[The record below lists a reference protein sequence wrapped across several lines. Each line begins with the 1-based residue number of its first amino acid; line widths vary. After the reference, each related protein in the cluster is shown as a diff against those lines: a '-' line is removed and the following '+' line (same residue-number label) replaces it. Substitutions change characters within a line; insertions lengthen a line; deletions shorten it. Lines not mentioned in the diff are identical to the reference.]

1 MSASI
6 SPAGADALLEPRRQC
21 VQALVFEQRLDE
33 QLARLLEL
41 EDARKQ
47 QLLFLAEVPDGLV
60 GEEAQERGCDRR

>member
-1 MSASI
+1 M
-6 SPAGADALLEPRRQC
+6 
-21 VQALVFEQRLDE
+21 QALVFEQRLDE
-33 QLARLLEL
+33 QLARLVEL